1 MADSIG
7 QRCTTNEHFTSGLAR
22 ALDLP
27 TLSRAPEES
36 DRDWLIRRVDQLK
49 WISRH
54 WNETDL
60 SRLDEETLALATS
73 QICNACADYCQD
85 KIAERVNRARLGL
98 DPVGQDPP

>member
-7 QRCTTNEHFTSGLAR
+7 QHCRTDEHFTCKLAR

-27 TLSRAPEES
+27 KLTRAPDES

-60 SRLDEETLALATS
+60 SLLDGETLALCRQS
-73 QICNACADYCQD
+73 DLQ
-85 KIAERVNRARLGL
+85 RVR
-98 DPVGQDPP
+98 